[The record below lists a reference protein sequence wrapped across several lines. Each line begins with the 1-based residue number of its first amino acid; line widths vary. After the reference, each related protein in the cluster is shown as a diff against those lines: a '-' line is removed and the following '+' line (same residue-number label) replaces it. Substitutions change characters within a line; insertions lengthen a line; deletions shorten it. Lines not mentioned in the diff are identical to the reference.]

1 MWHRTS
7 AGCAVEIVLGLGAAL
22 TYGAA
27 DFVGGFVTR
36 RTHVLAVVIG
46 SQLVGAVALAVV
58 MPALTDEPATGRAL
72 AWGAAS
78 GLAAAIGV
86 MFLYRGLAGG
96 RMSVVAPV
104 TAVVAATLPVIFGLV
119 VGERP
124 PGVALAG
131 VAVALAAIG
140 LISRPAPRDREDA
153 EGSGSG
159 VGLALVAGVG
169 FAAFFILL
177 ERAGPAAGLWPLV
190 GARASSILLTGALA
204 LLTSAPLRAATG
216 TARPIA
222 VVGLLDAAANVLY
235 LLATQRGLLS
245 LVAVLTS
252 MYPAT
257 TVLLARFLLGERLT
271 RTRAAGLGVAATA
284 VALIAAG

>member
-1 MWHRTS
+1 
-7 AGCAVEIVLGLGAAL
+7 VDIVLGLGAAL

-36 RTHVLAVVIG
+36 RTHVLAVVLG

-58 MPALTDEPATGRAL
+58 MPALVDEPATRGAL

-78 GLAAAIGV
+78 GLAGAIGV
-86 MFLYRGLAGG
+86 MFLYRGLAVG

-131 VAVALAAIG
+131 VAVALVAIG
-140 LISRPAPRDREDA
+140 LISRPAPSDRRDP
-153 EGSGSG
+153 EGSDSG

-177 ERAGPAAGLWPLV
+177 ERAGPTAGLWPLV

-204 LLTSAPLRAATG
+204 LLTSAPLRPAAG

-222 VVGLLDAAANVLY
+222 VVGLLDGAANVLY
-235 LLATQRGLLS
+235 LFATQRGLLS

-271 RTRAAGLGVAATA
+271 RLRAAGLAVAATA
-284 VALIAAG
+284 VALMAAG

>member
-1 MWHRTS
+1 M
-7 AGCAVEIVLGLGAAL
+7 EIVLGLGAAL

-36 RTHVLAVVIG
+36 RAHVLAVVLG
-46 SQLVGAVALAVV
+46 SQLVGAVALAAV
-58 MPALTDEPATGRAL
+58 MPALVGEPATGRAL

-78 GLAAAIGV
+78 GLAGAIGV
-86 MFLYRGLAGG
+86 VFLYRGLAGG

-131 VAVALAAIG
+131 VAVALVAIG
-140 LISRPAPRDREDA
+140 LISRPGPSDRRDA
-153 EGSGSG
+153 AGSDSG

-204 LLTSAPLRAATG
+204 LLTSAPLRSATG
-216 TARPIA
+216 MARPIA

-271 RTRAAGLGVAATA
+271 RLRAAGLGVAATA
-284 VALIAAG
+284 VALMAAG